1 MSSKKTAVIALG
13 GNAIT
18 RPGVEDTIASQ
29 FTHTRD
35 SLDGVVDL
43 IRDGYNLVVSHGNGP
58 QVGNALLRIELA
70 RGKAPILPLGVCV
83 ADTEGG
89 MGYMIQQS
97 LQNRMHREGLDRPVV
112 TIITQVLVDPNDPD
126 IADPSKYIGQFY
138 TEEEARIFSRTR
150 GWQMKKDADRGYRR
164 VVPSPVPTRTIEAET
179 IKTLVDSGTI
189 VIAAGGGG
197 VPVYLDENGALE
209 GIDAVVDKDLAS
221 AVLAREI
228 GASVLLILTSV
239 NNVATDFG
247 KPEQKDLGRVTLEE
261 IKRLSE
267 AGHFPRGSMGP
278 KIQAAIK
285 FLENGGEVVAIT
297 SFEHAGSALRG
308 EAGTRIVCE

>member
-1 MSSKKTAVIALG
+1 MSTKKTAVIALG

-18 RPGVEDTIASQ
+18 RPGIEDTIASQ
-29 FTHTRD
+29 FIHTRD
-35 SLDGVVDL
+35 SLDGVVEL

-97 LQNRMHREGLDRPVV
+97 LQNRMHAEGLERPVV

-138 TEEEARIFSRTR
+138 TEEEAKVFSKTR
-150 GWQMKKDADRGYRR
+150 GWKMKKDADRGFRR
-164 VVPSPVPTRTIEAET
+164 VVPSPMPMRTIEAET
-179 IKTLVDSGTI
+179 IKKLVDSGTI

-197 VPVYLDENGALE
+197 IPVYIDENGGYE

-228 GASVLLILTSV
+228 GATVLSILTSV
-239 NNVATDFG
+239 DAVSTDFG

-261 IKRLSE
+261 IKRLND

-278 KIQAAIK
+278 KVGAAIK
-285 FLENGGEVVAIT
+285 FLESGGEVVSIT
-297 SFEHAGSALRG
+297 SFKNAGRALRG
-308 EAGTRIVCE
+308 DSGTRIVRE